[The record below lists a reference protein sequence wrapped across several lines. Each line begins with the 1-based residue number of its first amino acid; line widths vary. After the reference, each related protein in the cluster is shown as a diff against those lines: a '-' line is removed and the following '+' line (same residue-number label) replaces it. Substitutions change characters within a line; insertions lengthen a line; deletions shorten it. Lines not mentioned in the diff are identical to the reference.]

1 MPKVLCLIG
10 LVISILVFLLFTLD
24 LVFGFSGL
32 SAMAPFQS
40 VSVVTDILAMLASG
54 CLIYVSWMTFRE
66 QK

>member
-40 VSVVTDILAMLASG
+40 VSAVTDILAILAAAG
-54 CLIYVSWMTFRE
+54 LIYVSWTTYRE

>member
-24 LVFGFSGL
+24 LVLGISGL

-40 VSVVTDILAMLASG
+40 VSMITDIMAMLASG
-54 CLIYVSWMTFRE
+54 ALIYASWTTFRE